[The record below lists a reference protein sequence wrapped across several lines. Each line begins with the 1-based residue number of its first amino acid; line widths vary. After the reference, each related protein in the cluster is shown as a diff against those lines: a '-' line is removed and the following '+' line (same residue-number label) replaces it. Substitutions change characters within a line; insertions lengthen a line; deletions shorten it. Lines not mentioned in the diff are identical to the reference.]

1 MAIFSICGILILNLL
16 TFNHSRNSYELFSIG
31 CQLELEGRIPEAIN
45 YYLNALQYDPT
56 AKEIYVSLTGAFY
69 KIREFQKGI
78 EYAYKG
84 LAFVSD
90 SSEFYGLIAVGH
102 IGKGDLRGAVRIYE
116 KIREMKPFDTG
127 IIQTIALLYEGLG
140 DLNSAIKILLE
151 FPDSLKNADIYNRLG
166 TLTGKSHNH
175 LDAIKYYKQ
184 AYVLDTTNALTLIGI
199 GTGFDILNIKD
210 SAIYYYEL
218 GLKYND
224 SNDLRKRL
232 LDLYVD
238 TEQYEKMIKVARE
251 ILKVDY
257 YDAYVRR
264 NLGFGLYKLGLLN
277 EALSEFLISAGL
289 NPQDSYSRFYI
300 ARINFEQRKYDEA
313 QKAIEDAIKIDPDF
327 TELWVYAGFI
337 AIDKKDYKNARYY
350 FTESAYHNAD
360 MAQIYYLLGAVNELD
375 GSFSDAYFHYKKSL
389 SLNPKSLPGL
399 SALANLCDRIGRK
412 EEALRTFEKII
423 QIDST
428 DAMALNYVGYT
439 YAERGERLDYA
450 LELIE
455 KALSIE
461 PNNGYII
468 DSRGWVYYQKG
479 DYESALLDLK
489 RASEL
494 VEDAVIIEHLG
505 DVYLK
510 LKDVDKAIEMYEKV
524 LRLEPKN
531 KNVRQ
536 KLLNLKGK

>member
-1 MAIFSICGILILNLL
+1 MAIFSICGVLTLNLL
-16 TFNHSRNSYELFSIG
+16 TFNHFGNSYELFSIG
-31 CQLELEGRIPEAIN
+31 CQLELEGKIPEAIN

-56 AKEIYVSLTGAFY
+56 AKEIYYSLTSAFF
-69 KIREFQKGI
+69 KLREYEKGI

-90 SSEFYGLIAVGH
+90 SSEFYGLIAAGY
-102 IGKGDLRGAVRIYE
+102 IGKGDLKGAVKIYE
-116 KIREMKPFDTG
+116 KIRELKPTDTG

-140 DLNSAIKILLE
+140 DLANAMKTLLE

-166 TLTGKSHNH
+166 TLAGKSRNH
-175 LDAIKYYKQ
+175 LDAIKYYKR
-184 AYVLDTTNALTLIGI
+184 AYALDTTNALTLIGI

-232 LDLYVD
+232 LDLYGD

-264 NLGFGLYKLGLLN
+264 SLGFGLYKLSLLD

-289 NPQDSYSRFYI
+289 NPQDDYSRFYI
-300 ARINFEQRKYDEA
+300 ARINLEQRKYDEA
-313 QKAIEDAIKIDPDF
+313 QKAIEDAIKINPDF

-337 AIDKKDYKNARYY
+337 AMDKKDYKNARYY
-350 FTESAYHNAD
+350 FTEAAYHNAD
-360 MAQIYYLLGAVNELD
+360 MSQIYYLLGAVSELD
-375 GSFSDAYFHYKKSL
+375 GSFTDAYFYYKKSL
-389 SLNPKSLPGL
+389 RLNPGSLPGL
-399 SALANLCDRIGRK
+399 SALANICDRIGK
-412 EEALRTFEKII
+412 KDEALRNFEKII

-428 DAMALNYVGYT
+428 DATALNYVGYT

-494 VEDAVIIEHLG
+494 VEDAVIFEHLG

-510 LKDVDKAIEMYEKV
+510 LNEVEKAIEMYKKV
-524 LRLEPKN
+524 LLLESKN
-531 KNVRQ
+531 KSARQ
-536 KLLNLKGK
+536 KLLNLKGE